1 MEVESQETFLRELD
15 PVEAANHL
23 ASASADVDMG
33 NRILRTDVVTISY
46 DRQTIEGKIDEARAP
61 SRTCD
66 DLGHGWVKL

>member
-1 MEVESQETFLRELD
+1 VEVESQENFLRELD
-15 PVEAANHL
+15 PVETANHL